1 MLGGMAPNI
10 ALPRPVS
17 DLSPRE
23 QAEFLA
29 PTLAA
34 LADVNRLTIALALSE
49 KSMTNRQLHEA
60 TGLSPALVSHH
71 LVALRRAG
79 VVDTVAKGRA
89 SVNSICC
96 EQLADPVRWLVHLA
110 TLSPEGQKACCT
122 DATGDHGDH
131 GDDASRVAPVN
142 PAEQGQ

>member
-1 MLGGMAPNI
+1 MLGGMSPNI
-10 ALPRPVS
+10 ALPSPVS

-49 KSMTNRQLHEA
+49 KSMTNRELHDV

-96 EQLADPVRWLVHLA
+96 EQLADPVRWLAHLA
-110 TLSPEGQKACCT
+110 TLTPEGQKACCT
-122 DATGDHGDH
+122 DTTDDHGGH
-131 GDDASRVAPVN
+131 GDDASLVAPVN

>member
-1 MLGGMAPNI
+1 MQGLERLRV
-10 ALPRPVS
+10 AL
-17 DLSPRE
+17 
-23 QAEFLA
+23 AEGA
-29 PTLAA
+29 PTA
-34 LADVNRLTIALALSE
+34 
-49 KSMTNRQLHEA
+49 
-60 TGLSPALVSHH
+60 GLSPALVSHH

-96 EQLADPVRWLVHLA
+96 EQLADPVRWLAHLA

-122 DATGDHGDH
+122 DATGDHGD
-131 GDDASRVAPVN
+131 DASRVAPVN

>member
-1 MLGGMAPNI
+1 MLGVMSPNI
-10 ALPRPVS
+10 ALPSPVS

-79 VVDTVAKGRA
+79 VVDTVARGRA

-96 EQLADPVRWLVHLA
+96 EQLADPVRWLAHLA
-110 TLSPEGQKACCT
+110 TLTPEGQKACCT
-122 DATGDHGDH
+122 DTTDDNGDH
-131 GDDASRVAPVN
+131 GDDAGRADPVN
-142 PAEQGQ
+142 PVEQGQ